1 MEYYMI
7 LIIKTEEGWPC
18 VLPKKIL
25 SEGKT
30 YNFKEDLPDD
40 EVFQDPFFW
49 IVGNSAKNA
58 KAQILASVGQA
69 KQPTSRLGHFFL
81 PVD

>member
-1 MEYYMI
+1 MI
-7 LIIKTEEGWPC
+7 LIIKTKEGWPC

-40 EVFQDPFFW
+40 EVFQDRFFGMW
-49 IVGNSAKNA
+49 ERASKNA
-58 KAQILASVGQA
+58 KA
-69 KQPTSRLGHFFL
+69 
-81 PVD
+81 

>member
-7 LIIKTEEGWPC
+7 LIIKTKEGWPC

-30 YNFKEDLPDD
+30 YDFKEDLPDD
-40 EVFQDPFFW
+40 EVFQDRFFGLW
-49 IVGNSAKNA
+49 ETASKNA
-58 KAQILASVGQA
+58 KAQSLASVGQA
-69 KQPTSRLGHFFL
+69 
-81 PVD
+81 

>member
-7 LIIKTEEGWPC
+7 LIIKTKEGWPC

-40 EVFQDPFFW
+40 EVFQDRFLECGKEHPKMRRP
-49 IVGNSAKNA
+49 NCLPALAKP
-58 KAQILASVGQA
+58 S
-69 KQPTSRLGHFFL
+69 SRHQR
-81 PVD
+81 